1 MVILFT
7 LFFTFFIFPEFWH
20 LLYQYRE
27 KYGCFVHFHFPKTF
41 LLSSMYTLFFLFSS
55 VASIWL
61 FFLLSSLI
69 YMFFRFSPAP
79 PYLFRFIFHLLSP
92 LHGACLQY
100 HGSKPPLFSLLP
112 HVYVFCFTP
121 QLPFYCMSFF
131 RLAFCTAISLT
142 ISRNPPMAYIKT
154 LFLSYFLQNS
164 TFFIIYKTQL
174 LFNFLFAPSSAAKLM
189 PSTISSLHNTLPPL

>member
-1 MVILFT
+1 
-7 LFFTFFIFPEFWH
+7 
-20 LLYQYRE
+20 
-27 KYGCFVHFHFPKTF
+27 
-41 LLSSMYTLFFLFSS
+41 MYTLFFLFSS
-55 VASIWL
+55 AASIWL
-61 FFLLSSLI
+61 FVLLSSLI

-92 LHGACLQY
+92 LHSACLQY

-112 HVYVFCFTP
+112 YIYVFGIFHCYPIYFVFFHLLSPLHSACLQYHKSKPPLFCLLPYVYVFCFTS

>member
-79 PYLFRFIFHLLSP
+79 PIYFVLFSICFPHSTALVCNTTEANHHFSAFFLMYTFFASLLS
-92 LHGACLQY
+92 
-100 HGSKPPLFSLLP
+100 
-112 HVYVFCFTP
+112 
-121 QLPFYCMSFF
+121 
-131 RLAFCTAISLT
+131 
-142 ISRNPPMAYIKT
+142 
-154 LFLSYFLQNS
+154 
-164 TFFIIYKTQL
+164 
-174 LFNFLFAPSSAAKLM
+174 FLFIACPFLD
-189 PSTISSLHNTLPPL
+189 